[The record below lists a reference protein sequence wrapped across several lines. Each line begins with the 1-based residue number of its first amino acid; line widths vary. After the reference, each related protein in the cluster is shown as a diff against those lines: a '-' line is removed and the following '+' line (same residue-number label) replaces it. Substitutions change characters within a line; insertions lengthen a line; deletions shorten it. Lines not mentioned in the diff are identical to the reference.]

1 MSAPRQASGSG
12 PLPATT
18 APAVRP
24 VGGRH
29 RSVLIPRNAAVHHLR
44 PDVEP
49 QACESAPNARTARF
63 LSPAGAAPLG
73 LRPLRDFLPL
83 AEGGRFSAAPRPVD
97 NSPPPPRAAR
107 AAGACDPPGGR
118 PR

>member
-1 MSAPRQASGSG
+1 MSAPRQPSGSG

-63 LSPAGAAPLG
+63 LSPAGAAPG
-73 LRPLRDFLPL
+73 DPRPLRYFPAV
-83 AEGGRFSAAPRPVD
+83 AEGGGFSAAARRVD
-97 NSPPPPRAAR
+97 ISPPAPA
-107 AAGACDPPGGR
+107 AAGPAGA
-118 PR
+118 